1 MRRTRFEQMYV
12 CSIASTMKRQ
22 ISARLTPPMNL
33 DNYPLS
39 ELAARV
45 GTPFF
50 LLDAEILRGNLRRL
64 QVLTAGPQV
73 VARYAMKA
81 NSVRQ
86 VLELACEAGLWIDA
100 VSGNEVLRAMRAG
113 FPGGTDPPRI
123 MLTADVFRDNALE
136 VLQQHHVLPNLGS
149 PGMIRQLAATG
160 YRGPVAVRANPGFG
174 HGHVRACDTGGPSSK
189 HGVWHEDLAEL
200 RQAAAAGGMTIVAL
214 HAHIGTG
221 PQPREFD
228 QNMRKLV
235 DFFEAIL
242 PGFPDA
248 NAVNLGGG
256 IPHPYRPNE
265 PAYDLSW
272 YQPVLEDA
280 VGRLARAAGR
290 PIRVEIEPGR
300 YAVAGVGALVCRVH
314 DIKGTRT
321 NPKGPGH
328 QFVMVDAGFCDL
340 VRPAMYGSYHHIS
353 VVGAGAS
360 RTPEPL
366 VVAGPLCE
374 SGDVFTRDANELLVP
389 RLLPRPEPGDLLVLH
404 DAGAY
409 GSAMSSNY
417 VSLGRVPQ
425 VLWDAGR
432 ATLVAR
438 RESLDDIVR
447 AECEEPLA

>member
-1 MRRTRFEQMYV
+1 
-12 CSIASTMKRQ
+12 MKRQ

-86 VLELACEAGLWIDA
+86 VLELAYEAGLWIDA

-136 VLQQHHVLPNLGS
+136 VLQQHQVLPNLGS

-174 HGHVRACDTGGPSSK
+174 HGHVQACDTGGPSSK

-272 YQPVLEDA
+272 YRPVLEDA

-300 YAVAGVGALVCRVH
+300 YAVAGAGALVCRVH
-314 DIKGTRT
+314 DVKGTRT

-328 QFVMVDAGFCDL
+328 KFVMVDAGFCDL

-417 VSLGRVPQ
+417 VSLGRVPH

-438 RESLDDIVR
+438 RESLDDVVR
-447 AECEEPLA
+447 AECEEPLG

>member
-1 MRRTRFEQMYV
+1 
-12 CSIASTMKRQ
+12 
-22 ISARLTPPMNL
+22 MNL
-33 DNYPLS
+33 DSYPLS
-39 ELAARV
+39 QIAARV

-50 LLDAEILRGNLRRL
+50 LLDAEILRANLRRL
-64 QVLTAGPQV
+64 QALVEGPQV

-86 VLELACEAGLWIDA
+86 VLELVCQAGLWIDA

-113 FPGGTDPPRI
+113 FPGGTEPPRI

-136 VLQQHHVLPNLGS
+136 VLQQNHILPNLGS
-149 PGMIRQLAATG
+149 PGMIRQLAAAG
-160 YRGPVAVRANPGFG
+160 YRGPIAVRANPGFG
-174 HGHVRACDTGGPSSK
+174 HGHVQACDTGGPSSK
-189 HGVWHEDLAEL
+189 HGVWHEDLDDL
-200 RQAAAAGGMTIVAL
+200 RQTAAAAGLKIVAL
-214 HAHIGTG
+214 HAHVGTG

-242 PGFPDA
+242 PEFPDA
-248 NAVNLGGG
+248 NAVNFGGG
-256 IPHPYRPNE
+256 IPHPYRPHE
-265 PAYDLSW
+265 AAYDLSW
-272 YQPVLEDA
+272 YRPVIEDA
-280 VGRLARAAGR
+280 VSRFARVAGR

-300 YAVAGVGALVCRVH
+300 YAVAGIGALVCRVH
-314 DIKGTRT
+314 DLKSTRT
-321 NPKGPGH
+321 NAKGPGH

-353 VVGAGAS
+353 VVGAGAG

-374 SGDVFTRDANELLVP
+374 SGDVFTRDGNDSVVP

-417 VSLGRVPQ
+417 VSMGRAAQ
-425 VLWDAGR
+425 VLWDGGR

-438 RESLDDIVR
+438 RETLDDVVH
-447 AECEEPLA
+447 AECAEPLG

>member
-1 MRRTRFEQMYV
+1 
-12 CSIASTMKRQ
+12 
-22 ISARLTPPMNL
+22 MNL
-33 DNYPLS
+33 SNYPLS
-39 ELAARV
+39 QLAARV

-64 QVLTAGPQV
+64 QALAEGPQV
-73 VARYAMKA
+73 IARYAMKA

-86 VLELACEAGLWIDA
+86 VLEMVCKAGLWIDA
-100 VSGNEVLRAMRAG
+100 VSGNEVLRALRAG
-113 FPGGTDPPRI
+113 FPGGTEPPRI

-136 VLQQHHVLPNLGS
+136 VLQHHHILPNLGS
-149 PGMIRQLAATG
+149 PGMISKLAAAG
-160 YRGPVAVRANPGFG
+160 YQGPVAVRANPGFG
-174 HGHVRACDTGGPSSK
+174 HGHVQACDTGGPSSK
-189 HGVWHEDLAEL
+189 HGVWHEDLEEL
-200 RQAAAAGGMTIVAL
+200 RQAAAAAGLAIVAL

-242 PGFPDA
+242 PRFPDA
-248 NAVNLGGG
+248 NAVNFGGG
-256 IPHPYRPNE
+256 IPHPYRQNA
-265 PAYDLSW
+265 PAYDLAW
-272 YQPVLEDA
+272 YRPVLQDA
-280 VGRLARAAGR
+280 VGRFARAARR

-300 YAVAGVGALVCRVH
+300 YAVAGMAALVCRVH
-314 DIKGTRT
+314 DVKNTRA
-321 NPKGPGH
+321 NEKGPGH

-353 VVGAGAS
+353 VVGAGAN

-374 SGDVFTRDANELLVP
+374 SGDVFTRDGNELLVP

-417 VSLGRVPQ
+417 VSTGRAAQ

-432 ATLVAR
+432 ATLVTR
-438 RESLDDIVR
+438 RESLDDVVH
-447 AECEEPLA
+447 AECEVPLD

>member
-1 MRRTRFEQMYV
+1 
-12 CSIASTMKRQ
+12 
-22 ISARLTPPMNL
+22 
-33 DNYPLS
+33 
-39 ELAARV
+39 
-45 GTPFF
+45 
-50 LLDAEILRGNLRRL
+50 
-64 QVLTAGPQV
+64 
-73 VARYAMKA
+73 
-81 NSVRQ
+81 
-86 VLELACEAGLWIDA
+86 
-100 VSGNEVLRAMRAG
+100 
-113 FPGGTDPPRI
+113 

-136 VLQQHHVLPNLGS
+136 VLQQHHILPNLGS
-149 PGMIRQLAATG
+149 PGMIRKLAEAG
-160 YRGPVAVRANPGFG
+160 YRGPIAVRANPGFG
-174 HGHVRACDTGGPSSK
+174 HGHVQACDTGGPSSK
-189 HGVWHEDLAEL
+189 HGVWHEDLEEL
-200 RQAAAAGGMTIVAL
+200 RQAAAAAGLTIVAL

-235 DFFEAIL
+235 DFFETIL

-248 NAVNLGGG
+248 NAVNFGGG
-256 IPHPYRPNE
+256 IPHPYRPNQ

-272 YQPVLEDA
+272 YRPVLQDA
-280 VGRLARAAGR
+280 VDRLARAAGR

-300 YAVAGVGALVCRVH
+300 YAVAGMAVLVCRVH
-314 DIKGTRT
+314 DIKSTRS
-321 NPKGPGH
+321 NAKGPGH

-340 VRPAMYGSYHHIS
+340 VRPAMYGAYHHIS
-353 VVGAGAS
+353 VVGAGAG

-374 SGDVFTRDANELLVP
+374 SGDVFTRDGNELLVP

-438 RESLDDIVR
+438 RESLDDVVH
-447 AECEEPLA
+447 AECAVPLD

>member
-1 MRRTRFEQMYV
+1 
-12 CSIASTMKRQ
+12 
-22 ISARLTPPMNL
+22 MNL
-33 DNYPLS
+33 ETYPLS
-39 ELAARV
+39 QLADRV

-50 LLDAEILRGNLRRL
+50 LLDAEILRGNLGRL
-64 QVLTAGPQV
+64 QALAAGSQV

-86 VLELACEAGLWIDA
+86 VLDMVCQAGLWIDA

-113 FPGGTDPPRI
+113 FPGGTEPARI

-136 VLQQHHVLPNLGS
+136 VLQQHHILPNLGS
-149 PGMIRQLAATG
+149 PGMIRKLAEAG
-160 YRGPVAVRANPGFG
+160 YRGPIAVRANPGFG
-174 HGHVRACDTGGPSSK
+174 HGHVQACDTGGPSSK
-189 HGVWHEDLAEL
+189 HGVWHEDLEEL
-200 RQAAAAGGMTIVAL
+200 RQAAAAAGLTIVAL

-228 QNMRKLV
+228 LNMRKLV

-248 NAVNLGGG
+248 NAVNFGGG
-256 IPHPYRPNE
+256 IPHPYRPNQ

-272 YQPVLEDA
+272 YRPVLQDA
-280 VGRLARAAGR
+280 VDRFARAAGR

-300 YAVAGVGALVCRVH
+300 YAVAGMAALVCRVH
-314 DIKGTRT
+314 DIKSTRS
-321 NPKGPGH
+321 NAKGPGH
-328 QFVMVDAGFCDL
+328 RFVMVDAGFCDL
-340 VRPAMYGSYHHIS
+340 VRPAMYGAYHHIS
-353 VVGAGAS
+353 VVGVGAG

-374 SGDVFTRDANELLVP
+374 SGDVFTRDGNELLVP

-417 VSLGRVPQ
+417 VSIGRAAQ

-438 RESLDDIVR
+438 RESLDDVVH
-447 AECEEPLA
+447 AECAEPLD